1 MTKVEVKE
9 GKGLQGE
16 EDTGGGGESPL
27 EILIVSLNLLAMMV
41 FGVNT
46 SPGPKVQFLRL

>member
-1 MTKVEVKE
+1 MTKVEAKE
-9 GKGLQGE
+9 EKGLQGE

-27 EILIVSLNLLAMMV
+27 DILIVTLNLLAMMV

-46 SPGPKVQFLRL
+46 SLGPEVQFLRL